1 MRDPFLLSA
10 TAAVSW
16 NFFKFVSCNSNK
28 PDTLANDS
36 DRQYRRVV
44 KYVSCFGG
52 VQGLNILAA
61 LVRNK
66 IAAVL
71 LGPAG
76 LGLMSLYNT
85 AVKFVTDALNL
96 GLPVSAVR
104 YLAEC
109 SNQQEAQ
116 AMVRM
121 VRFWSLLTAVV
132 GMAAC
137 AVLSPVFSYF
147 YFGDISRW
155 LEFLWLAPVCA
166 FTLLASGELALLK
179 GLRRLKEVAVQ
190 SVVNALLCIVVT
202 LPFFWLWGI
211 GGILPAVVSAAVAAL
226 ATVGWYSLRL
236 FPYRLPSAMASAIKD
251 GAGMVKLGLAFVLAG
266 VFGAGV
272 ELAVR
277 AFISNYGSVAD
288 VGLYNSAYMITITY
302 ASLVF
307 ASMESDFFPRL
318 SAVNH
323 NVAESNS
330 VVNRQ
335 IEVSVVL
342 LAPMLVAF
350 MAALPVIIPL
360 LYSGKFLPSIGMVRF
375 GVIAMLLRAVVLP
388 LEYMSLAKGRSW
400 IYLFTEVVY
409 DAVVVG
415 AIIVGYVLW
424 GLSGAGLGLLAAAV
438 VNLLFVWGVCRHYYS
453 LRVERSASMLFA
465 VQSVVLVASYFVSA
479 FASGVWWWITMAACL
494 AFSAAVS
501 WRHLERNAGISAS
514 LKSKF
519 KRKRDENI
527 DSDSGL

>member
-1 MRDPFLLSA
+1 M
-10 TAAVSW
+10 
-16 NFFKFVSCNSNK
+16 
-28 PDTLANDS
+28 ANDS
-36 DRQYRRVV
+36 GKQYRNVV
-44 KYVSCFGG
+44 KYVSSFGG

-71 LGPAG
+71 LGPSG

-109 SNQQEAQ
+109 SNPQEAQ
-116 AMVRM
+116 SMVRT

-132 GMAAC
+132 SMVVC

-147 YFGDISRW
+147 YFGDIARW
-155 LEFLWLAPVCA
+155 PEFMWLAPVCA
-166 FTLLASGELALLK
+166 VTLLASGELALLK
-179 GLRRLKEVAVQ
+179 GMRRLKEVAAQ
-190 SVVNALLCIVVT
+190 SVANALLCIVVT

-211 GGILPAVVSAAVAAL
+211 AGILPAVVSAAVVAL

-236 FPYRLPSAMASAIKD
+236 FPYRLPLAMASAIKN

-266 VFGAGV
+266 ILGAGV
-272 ELAVR
+272 ELSVR

-288 VGLYNSAYMITITY
+288 VGLYNSGYMITITY

-307 ASMESDFFPRL
+307 ASMESDYFPRL

-323 NVAESNS
+323 DVTESNN

-350 MAALPVIIPL
+350 MVALPIIIPL
-360 LYSGKFLPSIGMVRF
+360 LYSGKFLPAIGMVRF
-375 GVIAMLLRAVVLP
+375 GVIAMLLRAVTLP

-400 IYLFTEVVY
+400 IYLLTEAVY
-409 DAVVVG
+409 DVVVVG
-415 AIIVGYVLW
+415 AILVGYVAW
-424 GLSGAGLGLLAAAV
+424 GLSGAGLGILAAAV
-438 VNLLFVWGVCRHYYS
+438 VNLLFVWAVCRHYYG
-453 LRVERSASMLFA
+453 LRLERSAFMLFV
-465 VQSVVLVASYFVSA
+465 VQTVPLVAAYFVSA
-479 FASGVWWWITMAACL
+479 FAGGIWFWLATVACI

-501 WRHLERNAGISAS
+501 WWHLERNAGITTS
-514 LKSKF
+514 LKTKF
-519 KRKRDENI
+519 RRKRDEDI
-527 DSDSGL
+527 DTDSGL

>member
-1 MRDPFLLSA
+1 M
-10 TAAVSW
+10 
-16 NFFKFVSCNSNK
+16 
-28 PDTLANDS
+28 ANDS
-36 DRQYRRVV
+36 GKQYRNVV

-96 GLPVSAVR
+96 GLPVSSVR

-109 SNQQEAQ
+109 SDDKAAQQ
-116 AMVRM
+116 MVRT

-132 GMAAC
+132 SVAVC

-166 FTLLASGELALLK
+166 LTLLASGELALLK
-179 GLRRLKEVAVQ
+179 GMRRLREVATQ
-190 SVVNALLCIVVT
+190 SVANALLCIVVT

-211 GGILPAVVSAAVAAL
+211 DGILPAVISAAVAAL
-226 ATVGWYSLRL
+226 ATVGWHSLRL
-236 FPYRLPSAMASAIKD
+236 FPYHLPSSMSTAIRD
-251 GAGMVKLGLAFVLAG
+251 GVGMVKLGLAFVFAG
-266 VFGAGV
+266 ILGAGV

-277 AFISNYGSVAD
+277 AFISNYGSVDD
-288 VGLYNSAYMITITY
+288 VGLYNSGYMLTVTY

-307 ASMESDFFPRL
+307 ASMETDFFPRL

-323 NVAESNS
+323 DVEESNA

-350 MAALPVIIPL
+350 MAALPIIIPM
-360 LYSGKFLPSIGMVRF
+360 LYSGKFLPAIGMVQF
-375 GVIAMLLRAVVLP
+375 GVIAMLLRAVALP
-388 LEYMSLAKGRSW
+388 VEYMSLAKGRSW
-400 IYLFTEVVY
+400 IYLLTEAVY
-409 DAVVVG
+409 DIVVVG
-415 AIIVGYVLW
+415 AILVGYVAW

-438 VNLLFVWGVCRHYYS
+438 LNLLLVLSVSRHYYG
-453 LRVERSASMLFA
+453 LRLERSAMTVFA
-465 VQSVVLVASYFVSA
+465 VQTVPLVASYFVSVFVNGIWFWLA
-479 FASGVWWWITMAACL
+479 TAVCL
-494 AFSAAVS
+494 AFSALVS
-501 WRHLERNAGISAS
+501 WRHLERNAGIIAS
-514 LKSKF
+514 LKAKF
-519 KRKRDENI
+519 RRKRDEDIN
-527 DSDSGL
+527 SDSGL